1 MNPVFP
7 LQALRAFTEVG
18 RHGSI
23 KLAAQALGVMEGRPA
38 LLLRRL
44 NYDQHGRV
52 LDLDIEY
59 GWSI

>member
-23 KLAAQALGVMEGRPA
+23 KLAAQESTLPGDTLLGNALSWKAAVPRHPI
-38 LLLRRL
+38 R
-44 NYDQHGRV
+44 
-52 LDLDIEY
+52 
-59 GWSI
+59 